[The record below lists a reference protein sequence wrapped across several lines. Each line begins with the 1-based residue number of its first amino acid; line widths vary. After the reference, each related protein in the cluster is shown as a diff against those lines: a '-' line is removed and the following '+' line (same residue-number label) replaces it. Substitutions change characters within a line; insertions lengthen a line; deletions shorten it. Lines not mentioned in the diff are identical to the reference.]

1 MQTAGALLV
10 ASNGVVISIV
20 VATILGL
27 AWLISMVAVA
37 LDSISVG
44 GKVLW
49 WVLVTLLA
57 PIAIPVYWVLRYRRS
72 AAAA

>member
-1 MQTAGALLV
+1 MTTVVA

-20 VATILGL
+20 AATVLGL
-27 AWLISMVAVA
+27 AWLFTMFAVA

-57 PIAIPVYWVLRYRRS
+57 PVAIPVYFVLRHRRS